1 MVLGSPFCLL
11 PADSKALEFSFSVPS
26 PTVFGPSSP
35 SLPLRVP
42 SQGLACGSSCRFLQ
56 GVSDPSLL
64 SPQDLFLYWLL
75 SSSLPQFFISDFVWP
90 SDSEDAPQTAVD
102 KVIHTLNYFTMIS
115 QVAKL
120 PEFLEAAYVDGLQI
134 LQFDSNHRETKG
146 KHDWVNKIT
155 EDKPRFWE
163 IETAINI
170 QNEQIM
176 KRNIEITKTRFNQT
190 GGVHMIQV
198 MKGCEWDDETGE
210 VDGWEHYRYDGED
223 FLSFE
228 AKTMTWIAA
237 HPQAFITK
245 INLDQIDGLNKVKKI
260 THTIKC
266 PVLLKAHLRNGR
278 DFLTR
283 TELPKVFLL
292 QKTPC
297 SPVTCHAT
305 GFYPRTSTLSWR
317 KNGKEIHEDV
327 EMGATLPNH
336 DGTFQTSVHLK
347 VEVTPAAE
355 QKYECVFRLAGVS
368 EDIVIKL
375 DAGSI
380 LSNQEQDWKTAVAIA
395 VPLVVLNLV
404 AMTMAVVVAAMILD
418 KHLKRK
424 QVIYS
429 QACKEEKPKRKE
441 EEEEGQLTVSTDCG
455 SVSERQQLS
464 HAVEILSE
472 DFLIAPHCIDR
483 HSHEGS

>member
-1 MVLGSPFCLL
+1 MLGMNLL
-11 PADSKALEFSFSVPS
+11 AFFVAAVQIHSV
-26 PTVFGPSSP
+26 T
-35 SLPLRVP
+35 L
-42 SQGLACGSSCRFLQ
+42 
-56 GVSDPSLL
+56 
-64 SPQDLFLYWLL
+64 
-75 SSSLPQFFISDFVWP
+75 
-90 SDSEDAPQTAVD
+90 
-102 KVIHTLNYFTMIS
+102 VIHTLNYFVTAS

-120 PEFLEAAYVDGLQI
+120 PEYWEAAYVDGIQI
-134 LQFDSNHRETKG
+134 QQFDSNHRETKA

-155 EDKPRFWE
+155 EDNPYFWE
-163 IETAINI
+163 IETVINI
-170 QNEQIM
+170 RNEQIM
-176 KRNIEITKTRFNQT
+176 KDDIEIAKKRFNQT

-198 MKGCEWDDETGE
+198 ISGCEWDDETGE
-210 VDGWEHYRYDGED
+210 VNGWEHHCYDGED

-245 INLDQIDGLNKVKKI
+245 IKLHQRDGENQIRK
-260 THTIKC
+260 TTYTAMC
-266 PVLLKAHLRNGR
+266 PVLLKTHLSNGR

-292 QKTPC
+292 QKTPS

-305 GFYPRTSTLSWR
+305 GFYPRTSTLFWR
-317 KNGKEIHEDV
+317 KNGEEIHEDV

-355 QKYECVFRLAGVS
+355 QEYECVFRLAGVS
-368 EDIVIKL
+368 EVIVIKL

-380 LSNQEQDWKTAVAIA
+380 LSNAHIREEQERKKAVAIA
-395 VPLVVLNLV
+395 VPSVVLIVV
-404 AMTMAVVVAAMILD
+404 AMAMAVVVVAMILN

-429 QACKEEKPKRKE
+429 QACKEEKPQKKE
-441 EEEEGQLTVSTDCG
+441 EEEEGQLTVSTYCE
-455 SVSERQQLS
+455 SVSE
-464 HAVEILSE
+464 
-472 DFLIAPHCIDR
+472 
-483 HSHEGS
+483 